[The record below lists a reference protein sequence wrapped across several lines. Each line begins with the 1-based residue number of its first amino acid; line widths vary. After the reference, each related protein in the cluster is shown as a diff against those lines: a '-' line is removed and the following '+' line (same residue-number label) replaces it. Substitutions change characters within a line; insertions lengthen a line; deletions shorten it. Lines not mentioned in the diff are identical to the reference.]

1 MFFHQAMFELSI
13 IVSIFGGIA
22 GESAFILLFC
32 DQVFAIANYVYKIC
46 LSSGY
51 LSEYQVIGLIFF
63 SLSVLT
69 FHFAALVRLFY
80 TTNYN
85 VKRRKKQRRKKKI
98 NPFIVPCLY
107 QVQLRIDEKV
117 L

>member
-32 DQVFAIANYVYKIC
+32 DQVSAIANYVYKI
-46 LSSGY
+46 LFVLWVFVWVSSCW
-51 LSEYQVIGLIFF
+51 IDFFLIV
-63 SLSVLT
+63 VLT

-80 TTNYN
+80 T
-85 VKRRKKQRRKKKI
+85 RE
-98 NPFIVPCLY
+98 L
-107 QVQLRIDEKV
+107 
-117 L
+117 

>member
-32 DQVFAIANYVYKIC
+32 DQVFAIANYVYKI
-46 LSSGY
+46 LFVLWVFVWVSSCW
-51 LSEYQVIGLIFF
+51 IDFFLIV
-63 SLSVLT
+63 VLT

-80 TTNYN
+80 T
-85 VKRRKKQRRKKKI
+85 RE
-98 NPFIVPCLY
+98 L
-107 QVQLRIDEKV
+107 
-117 L
+117 